1 MDVKTMIAVKAIQK
15 QDLSKCTGSILAEVK
30 DGKCTVTF
38 TKCTATEIMSLI
50 VYLQKELIQAF
61 ASQDAPPDVVSHT
74 LKALPLVALQEC
86 LEECK

>member
-15 QDLSKCTGSILAEVK
+15 QDLSKCTGAILAEVK

-50 VYLQKELIQAF
+50 VYLQKN
-61 ASQDAPPDVVSHT
+61 
-74 LKALPLVALQEC
+74 
-86 LEECK
+86 

>member
-1 MDVKTMIAVKAIQK
+1 MYCDRNYVIDCI
-15 QDLSKCTGSILAEVK
+15 
-30 DGKCTVTF
+30 F
-38 TKCTATEIMSLI
+38 T
-50 VYLQKELIQAF
+50 KELIQAF

>member
-50 VYLQKELIQAF
+50 VYLQKN
-61 ASQDAPPDVVSHT
+61 
-74 LKALPLVALQEC
+74 
-86 LEECK
+86 